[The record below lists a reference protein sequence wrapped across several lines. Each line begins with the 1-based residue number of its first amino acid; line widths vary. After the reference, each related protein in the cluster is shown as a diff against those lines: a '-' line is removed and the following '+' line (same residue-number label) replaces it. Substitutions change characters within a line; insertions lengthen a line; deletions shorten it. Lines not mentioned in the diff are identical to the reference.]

1 MKTTK
6 LNNSFTEGT
15 IYVERLAA
23 RAKSL
28 GVRAAIGEYAYS
40 NEAFA
45 KDPAWLDRFVAS
57 AKANK
62 LAGIAYFDTPLNSV
76 KSWYLGSA
84 TSAKRQY
91 FNKVMAR

>member
-6 LNNSFTEGT
+6 FNNACTEGT
-15 IYVERLAA
+15 IYVEKLAA

-28 GVRAAIGEYAYS
+28 GVKAGIGEYGYS
-40 NEAFA
+40 DEAFA

-76 KSWYLGSA
+76 KSGTSAA